1 MGGDG
6 TASSPPTGGIIMN
19 GDEFYDFDDDEV
31 NHHDLHP
38 TEARKRAEEML
49 KRIIND
55 GRLPEMLF
63 RAQFMAEVV
72 KGVKQ
77 LLGNDGI
84 LELLCAIDNE
94 SNWHTEIIAE
104 RADVENIMLQKYGAF
119 DDDMWEKIKE
129 TIAWTEFHRDI
140 FEASKVWLEKAV
152 DEVINQH

>member
-6 TASSPPTGGIIMN
+6 TASSPPNGGILMN
-19 GDEFYDFDDDEV
+19 GDEFYDFDDEV

-63 RAQFMAEVV
+63 RRTFIEQVV
-72 KGVKQ
+72 KGIKEM
-77 LLGNDGI
+77 LGNDGI

-94 SNWHTEIIAE
+94 SNWHTEIVAE
-104 RADVENIMLQKYGAF
+104 RADVENIMLEKYGAF
-119 DDDMWEKIKE
+119 DDDMWEKIQE

-140 FEASKVWLEKAV
+140 FQSSKVWIEKAV